1 MPSLFDFD
9 LSFDISPV
17 GLIKKTVGPAIKF
30 VYKKT
35 YKKLLNYALSK
46 AKTEQQKRNIIRG
59 FRGVSIGVGV
69 AVAIAG
75 LAIPVAVGAVAAGGA
90 IAGAVGFFAGPISRS
105 LSKIYARLFSGRTAA
120 HLSTATGNVMAGG
133 SGGSAT
139 VAHGVTTVN
148 DPVLKQ
154 QGRSDEYRSVAGA
167 EIGIASGTVSAVL
180 NDDLVKSGIA
190 SSATAMG
197 SQVAESQETLE
208 GVGDVAATAAIE
220 GALAGRKLAKM
231 LGLRSIAARVVQAVA
246 GIDISPAAVV
256 ENSSTAIYAHGKT
269 FLHVRT
275 KDTNDFEAFRNIEET
290 LPADGNAGWM
300 NDALETALGWF
311 NRSNQESFA

>member
-1 MPSLFDFD
+1 MSNAITLIGGLFNNGLSLPSFSRPSLSMPSLFDFD

-17 GLIKKTVGPAIKF
+17 GIIKKTVGPAIKF

-75 LAIPVAVGAVAAGGA
+75 VVSTAGLAIPVAVGGA
-90 IAGAVGFFAGPISRS
+90 IAGAVGFFSGPISRS
-105 LSKIYARLFSGRTAA
+105 LSKIYVRLFSGRTAA

-139 VAHGVTTVN
+139 VAHGVTAVN

-208 GVGDVAATAAIE
+208 GVGDVAATS
-220 GALAGRKLAKM
+220 GGS
-231 LGLRSIAARVVQAVA
+231 G
-246 GIDISPAAVV
+246 
-256 ENSSTAIYAHGKT
+256 
-269 FLHVRT
+269 
-275 KDTNDFEAFRNIEET
+275 
-290 LPADGNAGWM
+290 
-300 NDALETALGWF
+300 
-311 NRSNQESFA
+311 